1 MSLRIPFAY
10 RLCHLWLEPL
20 GALNGAY
27 LLTFNPHE
35 YHTFMPPAAQYASTS
50 QLIYT
55 QLASTYVLFAVLEAI
70 VLRLT
75 TQLSVWKAVLFGIL
89 LCDLGHFYALWTDM
103 STQALSSPELWTTK
117 GWATMLVS
125 VVPFALR
132 VAFML
137 GIGLTED
144 DGGKK
149 VM

>member
-1 MSLRIPFAY
+1 
-10 RLCHLWLEPL
+10 
-20 GALNGAY
+20 
-27 LLTFNPHE
+27 
-35 YHTFMPPAAQYASTS
+35 
-50 QLIYT
+50 
-55 QLASTYVLFAVLEAI
+55 

-103 STQALSSPELWTTK
+103 STQALSSPESWTTK
-117 GWATMLVS
+117 GWANILVS

-149 VM
+149 AM